1 MTSETVWEVPPPT
14 SVCEVRL
21 HDDSITTVRRYGNPA
36 GLRLV
41 LSHGNGLASDL
52 YYPFWSLLAE
62 DFDLM
67 VYDLRNHGWNQV
79 GIQQN
84 HNIPILMHDLDLV
97 LESIAHEYGEKPTA
111 GVYHS
116 VSALIS
122 LLSFS
127 RRFSALIVF
136 DPPLCKPTANEAEFD
151 AAAERQAGMARRR
164 GHRFRTR
171 QEFAEFLAYMP
182 GFQRVV
188 PGVRELMA
196 SVTLRPS
203 ADGED
208 FELRCPREYE
218 AQLIEYVRSFSPL
231 LDLEGLPCPTK
242 VIGADPT
249 LPSTYLP
256 TFDLSQMMTVDYDFV
271 PESTHLL
278 QLEQPAKC
286 ATLLREF
293 LASDRIA

>member
-1 MTSETVWEVPPPT
+1 MTSGTVWEIPPPI

-21 HDDSITTVRRYGNPA
+21 HDDSITTVRRYGNHS

-41 LSHGNGLASDL
+41 VSHGNGFAIDL

-67 VYDLRNHGWNQV
+67 VYDLRNHGWNRV
-79 GIQQN
+79 GVQRN
-84 HNIPILMHDLDLV
+84 HNIPILMHDHDLILD
-97 LESIAHEYGEKPTA
+97 SIADRYGDKPTV
-111 GVYHS
+111 GVFHS
-116 VSALIS
+116 VSALVS

-127 RRFSALIVF
+127 RRYSAQVLF

-151 AAAERQAGMARRR
+151 AAAERRAAMARRR
-164 GHRFRTR
+164 GHRFRTEE
-171 QEFAEFLAYMP
+171 EFAEMLAYMP
-182 GFQRVV
+182 GFMRVQ

-196 SVTLRPS
+196 SSTLRRTPH
-203 ADGED
+203 GRG

-218 AQLIEYVRSFSPL
+218 AQLLEYVRSFSPL
-231 LDLEGLPCPTK
+231 MDLEEIPCPTK

-256 TFDLSQMMTVDYDFV
+256 TFDLSQMLTVDYDFL

-286 ATLLREF
+286 AALLRDF
-293 LASDRIA
+293 LEDNRFA